1 MRLKHFLDIRFTL
14 CSTFSWSSPGF
25 HTNSSYELCLLA
37 LSLCLQWHASAFP
50 LLRYRVCVRER
61 DREHVA
67 LKSFLSYSPLREK
80 SSNRERERESKLS
93 LPQLDFSQTWVL
105 EWISSDNLDV
115 TAQLWSLCTGGIFK
129 VIWLSVCMW
138 GVCVTGACLEL
149 CQVLHGKVL
158 GDQDIT
164 TDSWVERGYRDS
176 AAAPGV
182 EAEPQTIGVNI
193 LF

>member
-1 MRLKHFLDIRFTL
+1 M
-14 CSTFSWSSPGF
+14 
-25 HTNSSYELCLLA
+25 
-37 LSLCLQWHASAFP
+37 
-50 LLRYRVCVRER
+50 
-61 DREHVA
+61 
-67 LKSFLSYSPLREK
+67 
-80 SSNRERERESKLS
+80 
-93 LPQLDFSQTWVL
+93 
-105 EWISSDNLDV
+105 
-115 TAQLWSLCTGGIFK
+115 
-129 VIWLSVCMW
+129 
-138 GVCVTGACLEL
+138 TGACLEL